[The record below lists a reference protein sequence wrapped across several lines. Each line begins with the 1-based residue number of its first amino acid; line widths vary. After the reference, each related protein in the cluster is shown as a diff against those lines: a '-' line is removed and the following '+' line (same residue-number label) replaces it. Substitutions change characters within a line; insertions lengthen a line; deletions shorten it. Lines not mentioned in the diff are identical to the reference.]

1 MSKNF
6 SAKDGDGNLVSGG
19 VANFDGSVVVAVDG
33 SLTPIATDFTASDPT
48 ANTAG
53 ASNSL
58 YSTPYLLRWIVKG
71 LQAIFGRLPAQLD
84 ANGNLKTAA
93 QVLVFDGSAFQF
105 RRQAVT
111 GSITSLVGM
120 TNVVPLAR
128 YNATLPT
135 LADGDH
141 RALQVDINGNLRT
154 AAQGLVITTCT
165 RSSAAVTST
174 SSTVLAANANRKSA
188 VLSNAGNV
196 DIFLSRGATAAGGQ
210 GILLKAN
217 GGNYEIT
224 PLTLYAGVLS
234 AATASG
240 TSSLAIEEGV

>member
-19 VANFDGSVVVAVDG
+19 MVNFDGSVVVAVDG

-93 QVLVFDGSAFQF
+93 Q
-105 RRQAVT
+105 
-111 GSITSLVGM
+111 
-120 TNVVPLAR
+120 
-128 YNATLPT
+128 
-135 LADGDH
+135 
-141 RALQVDINGNLRT
+141 
-154 AAQGLVITTCT
+154 GLVITTCT
-165 RSSAAVTST
+165 RSGAAVTST
-174 SSTVLAANANRKSA
+174 SSVVLAANANRKSA
-188 VLSNAGNV
+188 IFSNAGTI
-196 DIFLSRGATAAGGQ
+196 DIYLSRGPTAAGGQ
-210 GILLKAN
+210 GSLLKP
-217 GGNYEIT
+217 GGSFEIT
-224 PLTLYAGVLS
+224 PSLLYAGVLS
-234 AATASG
+234 AITVSG

>member
-6 SAKDGDGNLVSGG
+6 SAKDGDNAAITGG
-19 VANFDGSVVVAVDG
+19 VVNFDGSVVVAVDG

-93 QVLVFDGSAFQF
+93 QGLVFDGSVFQF
-105 RRQAVT
+105 CRQAVT
-111 GSITSLVGM
+111 GSITSLVGII
-120 TNVVPLAR
+120 NVVGLGR
-128 YNATLPT
+128 YNATPPT
-135 LADGDH
+135 LTDGDH
-141 RALQVDINGNLRT
+141 RALQLDVNGNLRT
-154 AAQGLVITTCT
+154 SMQGFVITTCT

-174 SSTVLAANANRKSA
+174 SGVVLAANSNRKTA
-188 VLSNAGNV
+188 VLSNAGTV
-196 DIFLSRGATAAGGQ
+196 DIYLSRGPTAAGGQ
-210 GILLKAN
+210 GSLLKPA
-217 GGNYEIT
+217 GSFEIT
-224 PLTLYAGVLS
+224 PSILYTGVLS
-234 AATASG
+234 AVTVSG